1 MKAKIAITTNWRTTI
16 MNTRILSTSHLV
28 GPSLAALG
36 EKFPKLSVLPF
47 RSDAWNRDLE
57 HTEALVVLLS
67 EPLNKEDLKRCPSLR
82 AIGTYS
88 VGVNHLPIDVCRDR
102 GISIVNT
109 PGVLTDATAD
119 TALTLLLAVTRRV
132 AEGEALV
139 RSKTWP
145 GWQPDQLLG
154 IGLSGKTCGILG
166 SGPIG
171 RAFARR
177 VWALG
182 MNPIFWDR
190 DSSGQPVDFSAAGN
204 HSITTTAPRLPLKE
218 LLHQSAVLSL
228 HCPLTDQTKGLLGSD
243 ELSLLPKGAVVV
255 NTARGGILNEAA
267 LRDLLRRGHL
277 GGVGLDVYEGEPR
290 LHPDWLD
297 TPRTVLLPHLG
308 SATFES
314 RSAMAELLCTGLERE
329 LSKQVSHL

>member
-1 MKAKIAITTNWRTTI
+1 

-57 HTEALVVLLS
+57 YAEALIVMLS
-67 EPLNKEDLKRCPSLR
+67 EPLYEEDLKRCPMLK

-88 VGVNHLPIDVCRDR
+88 VGVNHLPIDACSAR
-102 GISIVNT
+102 GISIINT

-139 RSKTWP
+139 RSNTWQ

-166 SGPIG
+166 SGQIG

-182 MNPIFWDR
+182 MKPVFWDR
-190 DSSGQPVDFSAAGN
+190 DGSGQYVDFLATVNQRQHIAEA
-204 HSITTTAPRLPLKE
+204 IAPRLPLE
-218 LLHQSAVLSL
+218 EMLRQSAVLSL
-228 HCPLTDQTKGLLGSD
+228 HCPLTDQSRGLLGIN
-243 ELSLLPKGAVVV
+243 ELRLLPKGAVVI
-255 NTARGGILNEAA
+255 NTARGGILDEAA
-267 LRDLLRRGHL
+267 LRELLRCGHL
-277 GGVGLDVYEGEPR
+277 GGAGLDVYEGEPKINI
-290 LHPDWLD
+290 DWLD

-314 RSAMAELLCTGLERE
+314 RSAMAELLCGGLESV
-329 LSKQVSHL
+329 LYSSSTIHS